1 MYEQNKQRLR
11 AQYDVEYMI
20 CLFLQ
25 VLRNAFS
32 IESALCCNYV
42 FNLMN

>member
-11 AQYDVEYMI
+11 AQYNVEYVI

-25 VLRNAFS
+25 VSTTIDHGANYNRS
-32 IESALCCNYV
+32 IL
-42 FNLMN
+42 